1 MTAQFPRLCSIVML
15 SLVFSGC
22 LSRASRPTV
31 HGGDVEVVEFSEL
44 LITSIVDAEGHR
56 AASLRSVDEV
66 FDEAND
72 YLRGDD
78 YANAA
83 RLYRFVIESFTEPA
97 YVRTS
102 HYNLGLALEGELHF
116 EDAAAEYQTVMATWP
131 GSEDATWAHYRQAE
145 CYSRLGDYEA
155 IPALMQAVLPRSGLH
170 HIDRVEA
177 RVRWGNALLEMRRY
191 AEADQQ
197 LSDAIEL
204 NQRAR
209 ASWSAASDGVANE
222 PLSDDHAMI
231 AQAHFS
237 RGRIYH
243 ELFLEVRLVLP
254 EERLTRDLID
264 KGQLF
269 EQSQEA
275 YLDSVRTGHR
285 YWGPAAGFMVGQ
297 LHEDFYF
304 DILATEIPTHFNELE
319 LEIYFEELR
328 TFLEPAMQRAMNI
341 YENNL
346 AMAYRIGAENVWV
359 EDTLASIHRLQSYL
373 FEQQGWSVEQQLII
387 ERRHPRSAHFAD
399 TMVFRSEL
407 PSRHTALR
415 DERVPEQVQRTE

>member
-1 MTAQFPRLCSIVML
+1 MS
-15 SLVFSGC
+15 VFVFRSSVLWLLLLLLPGC

-31 HGGDVEVVEFSEL
+31 VGGDVDVIEFPEL
-44 LITSIVDAEGHR
+44 LITSSVDAEGER
-56 AASLRSVDEV
+56 TASTRSVDEV

-72 YLRGDD
+72 YLRADD

-83 RLYRFVIESFTEPA
+83 RLYRFVIDAFTEPA

-102 HYNLGLALEGELHF
+102 YYNLGLALEGDLEF
-116 EDAAAEYQTVMATWP
+116 AEAATQYQTVMTTWP
-131 GSEDATWAHYRQAE
+131 GSEDATWAHYRLAE
-145 CYSRLGDYEA
+145 CYSKLGDYEA
-155 IPALMQAVLPRSGLH
+155 IPALMEAVLPRGGLH

-177 RVRWGNALLEMRRY
+177 HVRWGNALLEMRRY

-197 LSDAIEL
+197 LSEAIEL
-204 NQRAR
+204 NRRAR
-209 ASWSAASDGVANE
+209 ATWNAATDGVANE

-231 AQAHFS
+231 AQSHFS

-269 EQSQEA
+269 EQSQAA
-275 YLDSVRTGHR
+275 YLDCVRTGHR

-297 LHEDFYF
+297 LYEDFYF

-346 AMAYRIGAENVWV
+346 AMAYRIGADGVWV
-359 EDTLASIHRLQSYL
+359 DDTLSSIHRLQSYL
-373 FEQQGWSVEQQLII
+373 FEQDGWSVEQQLII

-415 DERVPEQVQRTE
+415 DERVPERVQRTD